1 MKDPDGD
8 FYQVSKKGSHILRHI
23 REQQNRAAMREKFW
37 ELSSNTRLGSLLK
50 INKEA
55 DRMENSIQPLG
66 QKILENSAGVS
77 EEDID
82 YKTDS

>member
-1 MKDPDGD
+1 
-8 FYQVSKKGSHILRHI
+8 
-23 REQQNRAAMREKFW
+23 MREKFW